1 MKRDGKTGL
10 NDSKGLLDVVAG
22 VSEFVHKFFCM
33 VMAARFEVE
42 LDTADLDGVFK
53 VQAIMEDWKEK
64 AFLEVALPITP
75 SLQYS
80 NTPDL
85 GERSQLARA
94 NLDSKGLA
102 GGGDL
107 HFF

>member
-1 MKRDGKTGL
+1 MEGSMKSGATDSGQGKVAKPDRI
-10 NDSKGLLDVVAG
+10 DSKGLLDIVAS
-22 VSEFVHKFFCM
+22 VSEFVYDLFGV

-64 AFLEVALPITP
+64 TSLEVALPITP

-85 GERSQLARA
+85 GERSQLA
-94 NLDSKGLA
+94 
-102 GGGDL
+102 
-107 HFF
+107 

>member
-1 MKRDGKTGL
+1 MEGSMKSGATDSGQGKVAKPDRI
-10 NDSKGLLDVVAG
+10 DSKGLLDAVAG
-22 VSEFVHKFFCM
+22 LSEFVYDLFGV

-42 LDTADLDGVFK
+42 LDTADLDGVLK
-53 VQAIMEDWKEK
+53 IQAIMEDWKEK

-85 GERSQLARA
+85 GERSQLA
-94 NLDSKGLA
+94 
-102 GGGDL
+102 
-107 HFF
+107 

>member
-1 MKRDGKTGL
+1 MEGSMKSGATDSGQGKVAKPDRI
-10 NDSKGLLDVVAG
+10 DSKGLLDAVAG
-22 VSEFVHKFFCM
+22 LSEFVYDLFGV

-53 VQAIMEDWKEK
+53 VQAILEEWKEK

-85 GERSQLARA
+85 GERSQLA
-94 NLDSKGLA
+94 
-102 GGGDL
+102 
-107 HFF
+107 

>member
-1 MKRDGKTGL
+1 MTNDDGRVNEIRRHGFGSRLSGKTVP
-10 NDSKGLLDVVAG
+10 NDSNGSLNVVAG
-22 VSEFVHKFFCM
+22 VSGFVHKLLWM

-80 NTPDL
+80 TL
-85 GERSQLARA
+85 LI
-94 NLDSKGLA
+94 
-102 GGGDL
+102 
-107 HFF
+107 

>member
-1 MKRDGKTGL
+1 MTMEGSMKSGATDSGQGKVAKPDRI
-10 NDSKGLLDVVAG
+10 DSKGLLDAVAG
-22 VSEFVHKFFCM
+22 LSEFVYDLFGV

-85 GERSQLARA
+85 GERSQLA
-94 NLDSKGLA
+94 
-102 GGGDL
+102 
-107 HFF
+107 

>member
-1 MKRDGKTGL
+1 MEWPVCIKRDGKTGA
-10 NDSKGLLDVVAG
+10 NDSKGLLDGVAG
-22 VSEFVHKFFCM
+22 LSQFVHKLFCM

-53 VQAIMEDWKEK
+53 IQAIMEDWKEK
-64 AFLEVALPITP
+64 TSLEVALPITP

-85 GERSQLARA
+85 GERSQLA
-94 NLDSKGLA
+94 
-102 GGGDL
+102 
-107 HFF
+107 